1 MRQWCH
7 YIYEYSNTLNCIRLK
22 YESLNLCILLI
33 IFIDVDECLTDNG
46 GCTHQCN
53 NDIGSYNC
61 SCWDGYE
68 LSSDNHTCIGK
79 CTFLVAAHKVC

>member
-7 YIYEYSNTLNCIRLK
+7 YIYEYSNTLNCIQLK

-46 GCTHQCN
+46 GCTHHVTTILGLIIAPVGMVMN
-53 NDIGSYNC
+53 
-61 SCWDGYE
+61 
-68 LSSDNHTCIGK
+68 
-79 CTFLVAAHKVC
+79 